1 MTTSEP
7 VASATVDRPGPLRTL
22 YEYGLLYV
30 GLGYLG
36 AICLAW
42 TPFAIV
48 LYPLLPVRAGRRL
61 GRFIIMAGFRSYIR
75 FLTLIGACRFDL
87 AALDALRDDGPLILA
102 PNHPSL
108 LDAVMVI
115 SRLPNVACIL
125 KANLMDNVF
134 LGAGARL
141 ARYIRNDSP
150 LRMVMSANADLAA
163 GSHLLIF
170 PEGTRT
176 VRPPVNPM
184 MSSVG
189 LISRRAKVPVQT
201 VFIETASPYLCKG
214 WPLFRKPEMPVTYRV
229 RLGRRF
235 DPPRDVQGFTRELE
249 AYFAAELARGTLPD
263 LPVERNPGSETV
275 SA

>member
-1 MTTSEP
+1 MSER
-7 VASATVDRPGPLRTL
+7 VKTGPGPMRRLW
-22 YEYGLLYV
+22 EYALLYL
-30 GLGYLG
+30 GLAYLG
-36 AICLAW
+36 TTCLLW
-42 TPFAIV
+42 TPFAMV
-48 LYPLLPVRAGRRL
+48 LHPLLPSRAGRRL
-61 GRFIIMAGFRSYIR
+61 GRFVINRGFNCYIH

-87 AALDALRDDGPLILA
+87 SALDRLRGQGPLILA

-115 SRLPNVACIL
+115 SRLPDVACIM
-125 KANLMDNVF
+125 KAGLMDNIF

-150 LRMVMSANADLAA
+150 LRMVGSATRDLSA
-163 GSHLLIF
+163 GSFLLMF

-176 VRPPVNPM
+176 THMPLNPL
-184 MSSVG
+184 MSSIG

-201 VFIETASPYLCKG
+201 IFIETESPYLCKG

-235 DPPRDVQGFTRELE
+235 DPPANVQPFMVELE
-249 AYFAAELARGTLPD
+249 RYFVAELADAVLPRPPQGD
-263 LPVERNPGSETV
+263 DGKMSSSTI
-275 SA
+275 

>member
-1 MTTSEP
+1 MSSSDPTRHG
-7 VASATVDRPGPLRTL
+7 ALRRL
-22 YEYGLLYV
+22 REYVLLYL

-36 AICLAW
+36 LICLLW
-42 TPFAIV
+42 TPFAMVFHPV
-48 LYPLLPVRAGRRL
+48 LPARAGRRL
-61 GRFIIMAGFRSYIR
+61 GRFVINQGFNSYIH

-87 AALDALRDDGPLILA
+87 GALDKLRGQGPLILA

-115 SRLPNVACIL
+115 SRLPDVSCIM
-125 KANLMDNVF
+125 KAGLMDNVF

-150 LRMVMSANADLAA
+150 LRMVGCATSDLSA
-163 GSHLLIF
+163 GSFLLVF

-176 VRPPVNPM
+176 TRMPVNPL

-189 LISRRAKVPVQT
+189 LISRRSGVPVQT
-201 VFIETASPYLCKG
+201 IFIETDSPYLCKG
-214 WPLFRKPEMPVTYRV
+214 WPLFRKPEMPVVYRV

-235 DPPRDVQGFTRELE
+235 EPPTSAQPFMAELE
-249 AYFAAELARGTLPD
+249 RYFVAELEDAVLPRPPERDGGTM
-263 LPVERNPGSETV
+263 SSSTI
-275 SA
+275 

>member
-1 MTTSEP
+1 MSNKRR
-7 VASATVDRPGPLRTL
+7 ARAGRLRTL
-22 YEYGLLYV
+22 YEYVLLYA

-36 AICLAW
+36 AMCLAW

-48 LYPLLPVRAGRRL
+48 LHPLLPAARGRRL
-61 GRFIIMAGFRSYIR
+61 GRLVITTAFRSYTR
-75 FLTLIGACRFDL
+75 FLTRIGACRFDL
-87 AALDALRDDGPLILA
+87 EALDALRAEGPLILA
-102 PNHPSL
+102 PNHPCL

-115 SRLPNVACIL
+115 SRLPNVACIM
-125 KANLMDNVF
+125 KAGLMDNVF

-176 VRPPVNPM
+176 VQRPVNPM

-189 LISRRAKVPVQT
+189 LIARRAKVPVQT
-201 VFIETASPYLCKG
+201 LFIETRSPYLCKG

-229 RLGRRF
+229 RLGKRF
-235 DPPRDVQGFTRELE
+235 DPPRDVQGFMRELE
-249 AYFAAELARGTLPD
+249 SYFACELADADLPD
-263 LPVERNPGSETV
+263 LPVQAAEAPSSVT
-275 SA
+275 A

>member
-1 MTTSEP
+1 MSNKRTDDARAP
-7 VASATVDRPGPLRTL
+7 RRIGILRTV
-22 YEYGLLYV
+22 YEYALLYV

-36 AICLAW
+36 AMCLAW

-48 LYPLLPVRAGRRL
+48 LHPLLSAARGRRL
-61 GRFIIMAGFRSYIR
+61 GRRVIMAAFRSYTR
-75 FLTLIGACRFDL
+75 FLTRIGACRFDL
-87 AALDALRDDGPLILA
+87 AALDALRADGPLILA
-102 PNHPSL
+102 PNHPCL

-115 SRLPNVACIL
+115 SRLPNVACIM
-125 KANLMDNVF
+125 KAGLMDNVF

-150 LRMVMSANADLAA
+150 LRMVTSANADLAA

-176 VRPPVNPM
+176 VQRPVNPL

-189 LISRRAKVPVQT
+189 LIARRAKVPVQT
-201 VFIETASPYLCKG
+201 LFIETRSPYLCKG

-229 RLGRRF
+229 RLGKRF
-235 DPPRDVQGFTRELE
+235 DPPRDVQAFMRELE
-249 AYFAAELARGTLPD
+249 TYFAGELADAQLPD
-263 LPVERNPGSETV
+263 LPLQAGTRPMSMTT
-275 SA
+275 

>member
-1 MTTSEP
+1 MTTSKP
-7 VASATVDRPGPLRTL
+7 VADPAVDRPGPIRTL
-22 YEYGLLYV
+22 YEYVLLYL

-48 LYPLLPVRAGRRL
+48 LHPLLPVRQGRRL
-61 GRFIIMAGFRSYIR
+61 GRLVIMAGFRSYLR

-87 AALDALRDDGPLILA
+87 AALDGLRDEGPLILA

-150 LRMVMSANADLAA
+150 LRMVMGANADLAA
-163 GSHLLIF
+163 GSHVLIF

-176 VRPPVNPM
+176 VRRPVNPM
-184 MSSVG
+184 TSSVG

-201 VFIETASPYLCKG
+201 IFIETASPYLCKG
-214 WPLFRKPEMPVTYRV
+214 WPLFRKPDMPVTYRV

-235 DPPRDVQGFTRELE
+235 DPPRDAQSFMRELE
-249 AYFAAELARGTLPD
+249 DYFAAELARATLPD
-263 LPVERNPGSETV
+263 LPAGASPGGETV